1 MTRDRAL
8 VLRCPL
14 HPAGAPACETWES
27 YGPWRRG
34 DNFRSVRRLTT
45 AAILTLELEPKW
57 LRTYMMENKKCLKP
71 PTSYCCFIWKKWM
84 SLGETKFGKHVDGC
98 WIDAGWI
105 PIRAPKTGSYKNPK
119 RNETTRPTRHPK
131 SQHCASKLL
140 NPTFLCY
147 LYAIDYVLRC
157 CFSKLLWAHLP

>member
-1 MTRDRAL
+1 MF
-8 VLRCPL
+8 
-14 HPAGAPACETWES
+14 ETTNQLLLFHLEEMDVS
-27 YGPWRRG
+27 RG
-34 DNFRSVRRLTT
+34 NQV
-45 AAILTLELEPKW
+45 W
-57 LRTYMMENKKCLKP
+57 
-71 PTSYCCFIWKKWM
+71 
-84 SLGETKFGKHVDGC
+84 KHVDGC

-147 LYAIDYVLRC
+147 LYAIDMYWDAVSPSFSGHIFRKEAEPVVFGSGLPNGRAQHHSTQDVLHGAAPKANQVGLGYHGATRI
-157 CFSKLLWAHLP
+157 HG

>member
-1 MTRDRAL
+1 MF
-8 VLRCPL
+8 
-14 HPAGAPACETWES
+14 ETTNQLLLFHLEEMDVS
-27 YGPWRRG
+27 RG
-34 DNFRSVRRLTT
+34 NQV
-45 AAILTLELEPKW
+45 W
-57 LRTYMMENKKCLKP
+57 
-71 PTSYCCFIWKKWM
+71 
-84 SLGETKFGKHVDGC
+84 KHVDGC

-147 LYAIDYVLRC
+147 LYAIDM
-157 CFSKLLWAHLP
+157 LLICIEMLFLQASLGTSSVKRQSLSCLDPVFRMDAPSTIAPRMYSMELPQRQIK